1 MSFDYQNS
9 TLDELADYIE
19 TATPQVISTMIRYYA
34 NKGNADME
42 NKIRTARKMVV
53 KKRALVRLEAM

>member
-9 TLDELADYIE
+9 TLEELAEYIE

-34 NKGNADME
+34 NKGNTVME
-42 NKIRTARKMVV
+42 DKIREARKIVV
-53 KKRALVRLEAM
+53 KRRAQARLEAM